1 MRRNKAFYIILF
13 FISLCLFFICTSFAA
28 PPSLLFS
35 PSANAT
41 LTADRWIDEFDNV
54 YTRAS
59 DYANEMGIDTA
70 TVTTLTGNFTGT
82 ALTATTITG
91 DIINHTQTITTSD
104 EPANCTNIKYLP
116 AWTVV
121 NTSNS
126 PYTVSAGDNLL
137 IDTTGGVVY
146 LNTPTPANG
155 DIFTIVD
162 THEWFGTNNLL
173 INPQEYYITVSSGT
187 TSTTAIN
194 YSLSTTFIYIN
205 ADGGTPGWIPVNY
218 GYWNN

>member
-1 MRRNKAFYIILF
+1 MERNKKFLLILLVYILWFLF
-13 FISLCLFFICTSFAA
+13 LCKCFAA

-35 PSANAT
+35 PSANST

-54 YTRAS
+54 YKRAS

-82 ALTATTITG
+82 VLTATTITG
-91 DIINHTQTITTSD
+91 DIINYTPAITTQ

-116 AWTVV
+116 NWTVV

-126 PYTVSAGDNLL
+126 PYTVSSGDNLL
-137 IDTTGGVVY
+137 VDTTGGVVY
-146 LNTPTPANG
+146 LNTPTPSNG

-173 INPQEYYITVSSGT
+173 INPQGYYITISSGT

-194 YSLSTTFIYIN
+194 YSLSTTFIYVN
-205 ADGGTPGWIPVNY
+205 ADGGTPGWIPINY

>member
-1 MRRNKAFYIILF
+1 MERNKLFILILLFTGLF
-13 FISLCLFFICTSFAA
+13 FVCNSFAA
-28 PPSLLFS
+28 SPSLLFS
-35 PSANAT
+35 PSANST
-41 LTADRWIDEFDNV
+41 LTEDRWINEFDNV

-59 DYANEMGIDTA
+59 DYANEMEINAA
-70 TVTTLTGNFTGT
+70 TITTLTGNFTGT
-82 ALTATTITG
+82 TLTATTITG
-91 DIINHTQTITTSD
+91 DIINYTPALITQ

-116 AWTVV
+116 NWTVV

-126 PYTVSAGDNLL
+126 PYTVTTGDNLL

-146 LNTPTPANG
+146 LNTPTPSNG

-173 INPQEYYITVSSGT
+173 INPQGYYITISSGT

-194 YSLSTTFIYIN
+194 YPLSTTFVYIN

-218 GYWNN
+218 GYWDN